1 MNRVTLIQCT
11 NTKRD
16 EECLAEHLY
25 DESAYYRKMRL
36 WARARGNPWF
46 ILSAK
51 HGLLNPNR
59 VTSPYDAVGLTE
71 QQAEDIA
78 TELAGMDVD
87 TVDVTAGRK
96 YTDNLVPALKRQGID
111 VINHFAGL
119 RIGERQKRLEA
130 KTLELLNR

>member
-16 EECLAEHLY
+16 EKCPAEYLY
-25 DESAYYRKMRL
+25 DESAYYRKMRS
-36 WARARGNPWF
+36 WARARGNPWY

-51 HGLLNPNR
+51 HGLLNPNQET
-59 VTSPYDAVGLTE
+59 VPYDAVGLSE

-78 TELAGMDVD
+78 TELNSIGVD

-96 YTDNLVPALKRQGID
+96 YTDHLIPALERREID